1 MHSFEIVNVIGKG
14 YRRLGFW
21 TSVGKFTRELYSSDP
36 GIHLS
41 STTNHNLGDII
52 WPGGSA
58 AIPKGYDSKMSGK
71 MLRIAVPRNVGFPEL
86 VNIDR
91 DLQTNETIIS
101 GFCIDV
107 LKTVIAMLEE
117 YEVDYEFIPFVN
129 ANGEN
134 KGSYSEPID
143 HIYLQDYNA
152 VGDISITE
160 NRSLYVDF
168 TSPYS
173 DLGVGMV
180 ARKERKNHM
189 WIFLEPLTT
198 DLWLSSASFFILT
211 GIVIWLIE
219 HPINNEFQG
228 SISQQ
233 IGTIFW
239 FSFSTLVFAH
249 RERLISNLSRF
260 VVIVWVFVVLIL
272 TSSYTATLTSMITV
286 QQINLQL
293 NTKESY
299 IVYQRGSKAF
309 LSNLNFKDTNL
320 QPFSSPEDHANA
332 LSRGSKK
339 GGVSAIVDEIPSSRS
354 SSQSIL
360 QIIPWLDQCPPP
372 MALPLFSVGPRDVK
386 GNCNTKSRWEA

>member
-152 VGDISITE
+152 AVGDISITE

-168 TSPYS
+168 TLPYS
-173 DLGVGMV
+173 DLGCF
-180 ARKERKNHM
+180 
-189 WIFLEPLTT
+189 I
-198 DLWLSSASFFILT
+198 FILT

-339 GGVSAIVDEIPSSRS
+339 GGVSAIVDEIPYIKIFLSKYSADYSVVGSMSTTNGFAFLKFRFVLGVLIVDLSRKARCAVADM
-354 SSQSIL
+354 L
-360 QIIPWLDQCPPP
+360 
-372 MALPLFSVGPRDVK
+372 
-386 GNCNTKSRWEA
+386 